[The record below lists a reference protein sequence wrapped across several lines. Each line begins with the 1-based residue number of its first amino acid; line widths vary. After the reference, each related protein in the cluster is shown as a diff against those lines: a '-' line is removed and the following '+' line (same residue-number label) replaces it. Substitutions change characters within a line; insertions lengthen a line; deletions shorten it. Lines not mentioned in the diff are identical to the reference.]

1 MNSDKI
7 ETEELKEKADKVE
20 KSEDAVT
27 IIKECEEI
35 ICTKKKNNVCITY
48 RQGKEKIQREE
59 KVHQT
64 YIEIKSQ
71 I

>member
-35 ICTKKKNNVCITY
+35 IRTKKKNNVCITY